1 MRQHAKTIDSGSGYL
16 CQMEPIAHYGLREG
30 EVISHITIK
39 WTNGEETKHQIEEL
53 NTVYTIGQ
61 TKNEQIYTITT
72 ILRTFF
78 SFVVCYLLA
87 STPRILKLMS
97 FHTNN

>member
-61 TKNEQIYTITT
+61 TKKWADLFPSQPFCEQ
-72 ILRTFF
+72 FF
-78 SFVVCYLLA
+78 SFFVSYLFA
-87 STPRILKLMS
+87 
-97 FHTNN
+97 

>member
-1 MRQHAKTIDSGSGYL
+1 MRQHAKTIDLVQVISL
-16 CQMEPIAHYGLREG
+16 VMEPIAHYGLREG

-61 TKNEQIYTITT
+61 TK
-72 ILRTFF
+72 
-78 SFVVCYLLA
+78 
-87 STPRILKLMS
+87 K
-97 FHTNN
+97 